1 MVDGGGHHHADVDD
15 PAVLA
20 HLLGQGV
27 RTGRDTV
34 RRPGACRGTGPP
46 RRRARNRCAR
56 PGSWRCPRS
65 RGPAPA
71 PRHGGWRRPPRRPA
85 ARPRARRAHCA
96 AAARGAR
103 ESGCL
108 PAPWE
113 SGGPACPPACPTAKA
128 RGRSSS
134 PLQPPSP
141 PASTPAAL
149 PARSQGRSAAPLR
162 SSSSTSILSLA
173 IAVTS
178 FIFVADEGDAVA
190 LVLPGPPVSYTTSWD
205 STGWRPYGVQP
216 SGRGLPGSPWR
227 AHLGLHG
234 AVACVCDYEY
244 NVAGICTLEPSCLR
258 SRMRFVP
265 RTMWRRRRGPRCRP
279 DREAPGELRWRHRH
293 SL

>member
-1 MVDGGGHHHADVDD
+1 MRETW
-15 PAVLA
+15 
-20 HLLGQGV
+20 LLEMPSQ
-27 RTGRDTV
+27 
-34 RRPGACRGTGPP
+34 P
-46 RRRARNRCAR
+46 R
-56 PGSWRCPRS
+56 
-65 RGPAPA
+65 PAPG
-71 PRHGGWRRPPRRPA
+71 RPRRPA
-85 ARPRARRAHCA
+85 ARREQGRSLLPSRTLGIWRSSVPTRAPGGAAPGCARR
-96 AAARGAR
+96 
-103 ESGCL
+103 
-108 PAPWE
+108 
-113 SGGPACPPACPTAKA
+113 GP
-128 RGRSSS
+128 RRSSS

-216 SGRGLPGSPWR
+216 SCRGLPGSPWR

-244 NVAGICTLEPSCLR
+244 NVAGACTLEPSCLR

-293 SL
+293 SLQHGLLPEPGLLPEQGK